1 MSVNQYQGGSKL
13 GSVMWI
19 TELRRRLQE
28 HFGQDYAASW
38 AKDFILPELG
48 GVSVD
53 DALKLGFD
61 AQTVW
66 KAVVDNQGLGPS
78 QR

>member
-1 MSVNQYQGGSKL
+1 
-13 GSVMWI
+13 MWI
-19 TELRRRLQE
+19 TELRRRLKE
-28 HFGQDYAASW
+28 HFGEEYAASW
-38 AKDFILPELG
+38 AKDFVLLELG

-78 QR
+78 AR